1 MIYLDNSSTTHKKPI
16 GVIWSQL
23 LSVTKNSINPSR
35 AGYKSAQRV
44 SEKIFNARELFA
56 ETFNTTADNVIFTSG
71 CTMALNTAIFGTAKK
86 NGHIITT
93 VYEHNSVMRALEKI
107 KSTQSVTYSV
117 VTPNKNG
124 QITASEIQK
133 HIRPNTYMV
142 IVNHTSNVTGT
153 TQNIESIGKLCKK
166 HKLLFLVDGAQS
178 VGHEHIDMQKY
189 NINML
194 SVAGHK
200 GLYAPEGIGALLI
213 NNVSVSPLLY
223 GGTGT
228 YSDQIKQPVEPPE
241 GLESGTSNIP
251 GILGMYAGLKF
262 VNRNFKKINS
272 KIYKLT
278 SVLIDELKTI
288 SSVKLFSTN
297 KHSGVVSFVVKGKD
311 SSEVSNI
318 LNEEY
323 NIATRAGLHC
333 APLVHKYMGTLKNG
347 MTRISISYFNK
358 MSDIKKAIVAIKK
371 IASN

>member
-23 LSVTKNSINPSR
+23 LSITKNSINPSR

-166 HKLLFLVDGAQS
+166 YKLLFLVDGAQS
-178 VGHEHIDMQKY
+178 VGHEQIDMQKY
-189 NINML
+189 NINLL

-213 NNVSVSPLLY
+213 NNASVAPLLY

-288 SSVKLFSTN
+288 SGVKLFSTN

-323 NIATRAGLHC
+323 NIATRPGLHC

>member
-23 LSVTKNSINPSR
+23 LSITKNSINPSR

-178 VGHEHIDMQKY
+178 VGHEQIDMQKF
-189 NINML
+189 NINLL

-213 NNVSVSPLLY
+213 NNASVAPLLY

-288 SSVKLFSTN
+288 SGVKLFSTN

-323 NIATRAGLHC
+323 NIATRPGLHC

>member
-35 AGYKSAQRV
+35 AGYKSAQKV

-178 VGHEHIDMQKY
+178 VGHEQIDMQKY
-189 NINML
+189 NINLL

-278 SVLIDELKTI
+278 SVLIDEVKTI

-323 NIATRAGLHC
+323 NIATRPGLHC

>member
-23 LSVTKNSINPSR
+23 LSITKNSINPSR

-178 VGHEHIDMQKY
+178 VGHEQIDMQKY
-189 NINML
+189 NINLL

-213 NNVSVSPLLY
+213 NNASVAPLLY

-288 SSVKLFSTN
+288 SGVKLFSTN

-311 SSEVSNI
+311 SSEVSNF

-323 NIATRAGLHC
+323 NIATRPGLHC

>member
-1 MIYLDNSSTTHKKPI
+1 
-16 GVIWSQL
+16 
-23 LSVTKNSINPSR
+23 
-35 AGYKSAQRV
+35 
-44 SEKIFNARELFA
+44 
-56 ETFNTTADNVIFTSG
+56 
-71 CTMALNTAIFGTAKK
+71 
-86 NGHIITT
+86 
-93 VYEHNSVMRALEKI
+93 
-107 KSTQSVTYSV
+107 
-117 VTPNKNG
+117 
-124 QITASEIQK
+124 
-133 HIRPNTYMV
+133 
-142 IVNHTSNVTGT
+142 
-153 TQNIESIGKLCKK
+153 
-166 HKLLFLVDGAQS
+166 
-178 VGHEHIDMQKY
+178 
-189 NINML
+189 ML

-213 NNVSVSPLLY
+213 NNASVSPLLY

-288 SSVKLFSTN
+288 SGVKLFSTN

-323 NIATRAGLHC
+323 NIATRPGLHC